1 MARSRLPCCDGHH
14 GFAFLRRLDAELFEK
29 GAEGHQPGGGAM
41 RSDPNGQS
49 AEKPQ
54 ICDGRHGGA
63 ARERAISASDI
74 SANGVRI

>member
-41 RSDPNGQS
+41 RCDPNAQS
-49 AEKPQ
+49 AEKPLKL
-54 ICDGRHGGA
+54 
-63 ARERAISASDI
+63 
-74 SANGVRI
+74 

>member
-29 GAEGHQPGGGAM
+29 GAESHQPGGGAM
-41 RSDPNGQS
+41 RCDPNAQS
-49 AEKPQ
+49 VEKPQ

-63 ARERAISASDI
+63 AWELAISASDI
-74 SANGVRI
+74 SANGVRV

>member
-29 GAEGHQPGGGAM
+29 GAESHQPGGGAM
-41 RSDPNGQS
+41 RCDPDAQS
-49 AEKPQ
+49 VEKPQ

-63 ARERAISASDI
+63 AWERAISASDI
-74 SANGVRI
+74 SANGVRV